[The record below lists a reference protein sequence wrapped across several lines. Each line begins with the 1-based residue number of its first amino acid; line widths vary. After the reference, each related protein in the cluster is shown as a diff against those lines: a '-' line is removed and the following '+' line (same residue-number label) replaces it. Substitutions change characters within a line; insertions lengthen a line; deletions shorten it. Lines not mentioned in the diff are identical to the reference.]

1 MDTPQKIVIVG
12 GSGFIGTK
20 ITEALLAEGHSVLVL
35 DMVRPRLSHD
45 RLSFVV
51 SDAMRQGIDPRV
63 FTDAYGVIN
72 LAGATIGKRWTSAY
86 KQLIRESRI
95 ATTRHIVDALSASS
109 PVPAVLISASAVGY
123 YGDGGTTIL
132 REDAAAGTD
141 YLARLCFDWEREA
154 ARAESLGMRVVSI
167 RTANVLGRGGLLDT
181 LRPLFRKGLGG
192 YFGSGS
198 QYMPW
203 VHVSDIV
210 AIYIFALKHPLSGAY
225 NTGAGD
231 TPTQKEL
238 FKTYGRSIHSRFLWR
253 IPAFA
258 ARLVLGDFAEA
269 LLFGQNTLSDKL
281 KHVGYV
287 YGFSVLDIALSN
299 LD

>member
-1 MDTPQKIVIVG
+1 
-12 GSGFIGTK
+12 
-20 ITEALLAEGHSVLVL
+20 
-35 DMVRPRLSHD
+35 
-45 RLSFVV
+45 
-51 SDAMRQGIDPRV
+51 
-63 FTDAYGVIN
+63 
-72 LAGATIGKRWTSAY
+72 
-86 KQLIRESRI
+86 
-95 ATTRHIVDALSASS
+95 
-109 PVPAVLISASAVGY
+109 
-123 YGDGGTTIL
+123 
-132 REDAAAGTD
+132 
-141 YLARLCFDWEREA
+141 
-154 ARAESLGMRVVSI
+154 
-167 RTANVLGRGGLLDT
+167 
-181 LRPLFRKGLGG
+181 
-192 YFGSGS
+192 
-198 QYMPW
+198 MPW